1 MLFICKPLAY
11 SVKGFAAK
19 EAFGILNDQIQIC
32 NHRFD
37 MARAACSSGIT
48 TVSKSAISTDSPA
61 KHSVTSVAVPP
72 YAVVTNSDRKF
83 SQLVKSSRK
92 SLKLDN

>member
-1 MLFICKPLAY
+1 MQNFDAQIYPKQKSCLYVFEKVSHSFKFGPFAY
-11 SVKGFAAK
+11 SVEGFAAK

-37 MARAACSSGIT
+37 MARAAGSSGIT

-61 KHSVTSVAVPP
+61 KHSV
-72 YAVVTNSDRKF
+72 NLR
-83 SQLVKSSRK
+83 QLI
-92 SLKLDN
+92 